1 MKRKSQVKRT
11 LKETPKGPVAYYFQN
26 GKRIP
31 NKKGASKW
39 IKQNYEDIKS
49 APPFRKPI
57 LTLNEQRSYK
67 ATETQ
72 NNLFSYKGRKI
83 KKIESELLK
92 ATGDIP
98 KDAKPG
104 DIRNIVDANGKQ
116 RFPDYG
122 TWAQQFD
129 RTKEALR
136 TNLAFHESKL
146 GGAGFRYRSEHQS
159 IQTLLENIGI
169 IGYDGWK
176 LMVIDNGEVATGKV
190 KGMELLKEFE
200 LRTMDERQKDNENV
214 AMLTFTYEVQYDFTT
229 KTVIVD
235 TSLAQDQIGTSDP
248 KRRTSK

>member
-1 MKRKSQVKRT
+1 M
-11 LKETPKGPVAYYFQN
+11 
-26 GKRIP
+26 
-31 NKKGASKW
+31 
-39 IKQNYEDIKS
+39 
-49 APPFRKPI
+49 
-57 LTLNEQRSYK
+57 
-67 ATETQ
+67 
-72 NNLFSYKGRKI
+72 
-83 KKIESELLK
+83 K

-146 GGAGFRYRSEHQS
+146 GGAGFRYRSQHQS

-176 LMVIDNGEVATGKV
+176 IMVIDNGVVATGKV

-200 LRTMDERQKDNENV
+200 LRASGRKKRKPMARRCQ
-214 AMLTFTYEVQYDFTT
+214 LT
-229 KTVIVD
+229 KT
-235 TSLAQDQIGTSDP
+235 AAHCC
-248 KRRTSK
+248 RRSRNYPDNKLGG